1 MTLEIGVVFAILGT
15 SMLLFITGWIR
26 TDIVALL
33 VLVSLAA
40 TGILEVEEALKGF
53 SSEAVIAIAG
63 LLILSAG
70 LVRSG
75 VVRWIAE
82 RLNSIAGGSRK
93 RLTLMSSMV
102 PGVLSGF
109 VSDIAT
115 VSLFIPVVLRL
126 ARKNDVHRSKL
137 LLPIAMAAL
146 AGGNLTIIGASHNL
160 VVNDLLRS
168 SGQPALGFFEIA
180 PVGIVLIISFA
191 VYTLT
196 VGQRLLPGEDEKGT
210 AGNRENRVDLMR
222 TYHLEDRLWEVLL
235 LDDSPWVGK
244 RLQEIEIGSE
254 HGLTVLSVVRHD
266 EPRLLIQ
273 ADFVLEK
280 DDMLLVSGRRT
291 RVDKLAQEHPGL
303 KVLGHPSQPEE
314 FPSSSGELI
323 EVVVPPRS
331 DVIHKTLTDLD
342 FRSKT
347 SLTVVAIWRA
357 DNPIRTDVGTTPLQ
371 EGDALLLYGPGD
383 QTRSYEPHPGF
394 LWLHKPHRE
403 EAPLKLRHLGKW
415 AALIMAGVITL
426 AGFNLLPVAVAA
438 LGGAAL
444 MVLIG
449 ILPPRLL
456 YKHVEWRTIVLV
468 GGMYPLGLAMV
479 KSGAAELV
487 SSLIAGTLGT
497 LGPHITM
504 MGIMLIAMLLTQSLH
519 GAAVAVIMTPVAL
532 DTAGL
537 LGVEPKAFAVAVIVG
552 AAATYLLPE
561 GHPAPLM
568 VQRPG
573 SYEIR
578 DYLKFGT
585 GLVAITMLV
594 VVVLVP
600 LIWPF

>member
-1 MTLEIGVVFAILGT
+1 MTSEIGLVFAILGT
-15 SMLLFITGWIR
+15 SMLLFITGWVR
-26 TDIVALL
+26 ADIVALL
-33 VLVSLAA
+33 VLVSLAV
-40 TGILEVEEALKGF
+40 TGVLEVEEVLKGF

-82 RLNSIAGGSRK
+82 RLNGIAGGSRK
-93 RLTLMSSMV
+93 RLTLMSSLV

-115 VSLFIPVVLRL
+115 VSLFIPVALRL

-168 SGQPALGFFEIA
+168 SGQSALGFFEIA
-180 PVGIVLIISFA
+180 PLGIVLIISFA

-196 VGQRLLPGEDEKGT
+196 VGQRLLPGENEKSPVKSL
-210 AGNRENRVDLMR
+210 ENRVDLMR
-222 TYHLEDRLWEVLL
+222 TYHLEDRLWEVLI
-235 LDDSPWVGK
+235 LDDSLWVGK
-244 RLQEIEIGSE
+244 RLKEIEIGSE

-266 EPRLLIQ
+266 EPQLLNQ
-273 ADFVLEK
+273 VDFVLEK
-280 DDMLLVSGRRT
+280 DDVLLVSGRRT
-291 RVDKLAQEHPGL
+291 RVDKLAQERPGL

-331 DVIHKTLTDLD
+331 AVVSKTLTDLD

-537 LGVEPKAFAVAVIVG
+537 LEVEPKAFAVAVIVG

>member
-1 MTLEIGVVFAILGT
+1 MEIGVVFAILGT
-15 SMLLFITGWIR
+15 AMLLFITGWIR
-26 TDIVALL
+26 ADIVAVL

-40 TGILEVEEALKGF
+40 TGVLEVEEVLLGF
-53 SSEAVIAIAG
+53 SSEAVISIAG

-82 RLNSIAGGSRK
+82 RLNDIAGGSRK
-93 RLTLMSSMV
+93 RLTWMSTLV

-126 ARKNDVHRSKL
+126 ARKNDIHRSKL

-146 AGGNLTIIGASHNL
+146 AGGSLTIIGASHNL

-168 SGQPALGFFEIA
+168 SGQSALGFFEIA
-180 PVGIVLIISFA
+180 PVGIALIISFA
-191 VYTLT
+191 VYTL
-196 VGQRLLPGEDEKGT
+196 VIGQRLLPGEKGAVESRGDHT
-210 AGNRENRVDLMR
+210 DLMR

-235 LDDSPWVGK
+235 LNDSSWVGK
-244 RLQEIEIGSE
+244 TLQEIAIGNE

-266 EPRLLIQ
+266 EPHLVKRV
-273 ADFVLEK
+273 DFVLEK
-280 DDMLLVSGRRT
+280 DDMLLVGGRRT
-291 RVDKLAQEHPGL
+291 RVEKLVQEHPGL
-303 KVLGHPSQPEE
+303 KVLGHPSEPEQ

-331 DVIHKTLTDLD
+331 PVVGKTLTDLD
-342 FRSKT
+342 LRRKT
-347 SLTVVAIWRA
+347 CLTGVAIWRA
-357 DNPIRTDVGTTPLQ
+357 DSPIRTDVGTTPLQ

-383 QTRSYEPHPGF
+383 QTRSYDPRPGF
-394 LWLHKPHRE
+394 LWLHEPHPQ
-403 EAPLKLRHLGKW
+403 EAPRKLRHLGKW
-415 AALIMAGVITL
+415 AALIMAGVIAL
-426 AGFNLLPVAVAA
+426 AGFNLLPIAVAA

-449 ILPPRLL
+449 ILPLRLV
-456 YKHVEWRTIVLV
+456 YEHVEWRTIVLV
-468 GGMYPLGLAMV
+468 GGMFPLGLAME
-479 KSGAAELV
+479 KSGAAGLV
-487 SSLIAGTLGT
+487 SSLIADTLGT
-497 LGPHITM
+497 LGPHVTMIGIT
-504 MGIMLIAMLLTQSLH
+504 LIALLLTQSLH
-519 GAAVAVIMTPVAL
+519 GAAVAVIMIPVAL

-568 VQRPG
+568 VQGPG
-573 SYEIR
+573 SYATR

-585 GLVAITMLV
+585 GLVVITLAV
-594 VVVLVP
+594 VAVLVP
-600 LIWPF
+600 LMWPF

>member
-1 MTLEIGVVFAILGT
+1 MTMEIGVVFAILGT

-26 TDIVALL
+26 ADIVAVL

-40 TGILEVEEALKGF
+40 TGVLEVDEVLKGF

-82 RLNSIAGGSRK
+82 RLNDIAGGSRT
-93 RLTLMSSMV
+93 RLTLMSTLA

-126 ARKNDVHRSKL
+126 ARKNDMHRSKL

-146 AGGNLTIIGASHNL
+146 AGGNLTLIGASHNL
-160 VVNDLLRS
+160 VVNELLQA
-168 SGQPALGFFEIA
+168 SGQPALGFFEFA
-180 PVGIVLIISFA
+180 PVGIALIISFA
-191 VYTLT
+191 LYTLT
-196 VGQRLLPGEDEKGT
+196 VGQRLLPGENEKGAVESREDRT
-210 AGNRENRVDLMR
+210 ALMR

-235 LDDSPWVGK
+235 LNDSAWVGK
-244 RLQEIEIGSE
+244 TLQNVAIASGY
-254 HGLTVLSVVRHD
+254 GLTVLAVVRQD
-266 EPRLLIQ
+266 EPQLHNRV
-273 ADFVLEK
+273 AFVLEK
-280 DDMLLVSGRRT
+280 DDMLLVSGRRA
-291 RVDKLAQEHPGL
+291 RVDKLVQEHPGL
-303 KVLGHPSQPEE
+303 KVLGHPSQPEI

-331 DVIHKTLTDLD
+331 PVVGKTLTDLS
-342 FRSKT
+342 FRSET
-347 SLTVVAIWRA
+347 CLTGVAIWRA

-371 EGDALLLYGPGD
+371 EGDGLLLYGPGD
-383 QTRSYEPHPGF
+383 QTRSYDPRPGF
-394 LWLHKPHRE
+394 LWLHKPRRE
-403 EAPLKLRHLGKW
+403 EAPRTLRHLGKW
-415 AALIMAGVITL
+415 AALIMAGVVAL
-426 AGFNLLPVAVAA
+426 AGFNLLPIAVAA

-449 ILPPRLL
+449 ILPPTLV
-456 YKHVEWRTIVLV
+456 YEQVEWRTIVLV
-468 GGMYPLGLAMV
+468 GGMYPLGLAME
-479 KSGAAELV
+479 KSGAAGLV
-487 SSLIAGTLGT
+487 SGLIADTLGT

-504 MGIMLIAMLLTQSLH
+504 MGITLIALLLTQSLH

-532 DTAGL
+532 DTADL
-537 LGVEPKAFAVAVIVG
+537 LGVEPQAFAVAVIVG

-568 VQRPG
+568 VQSPG
-573 SYEIR
+573 SYETR
-578 DYLKFGT
+578 DYLTFGA
-585 GLVAITMLV
+585 GLVAITLLIV
-594 VVVLVP
+594 ALLVP
-600 LIWPF
+600 LMWPF

>member
-1 MTLEIGVVFAILGT
+1 MTIEIGVVFAILGT

-26 TDIVALL
+26 ADIVAVL

-40 TGILEVEEALKGF
+40 TGLLEVKEVLKGF

-63 LLILSAG
+63 LLLLSAG

-82 RLNSIAGGSRK
+82 RLNDIAGGSRK
-93 RLTLMSSMV
+93 RLTLMSSLV

-126 ARKNDVHRSKL
+126 ARKNDIHRSKL

-160 VVNDLLRS
+160 VVNDLLRA

-180 PVGIVLIISFA
+180 LVGIALIVSFA
-191 VYTLT
+191 VYTLAM
-196 VGQRLLPGEDEKGT
+196 GQRLLAGENEKGAAESRQDRT
-210 AGNRENRVDLMR
+210 DLMR
-222 TYHLEDRLWEVLL
+222 TYHLEDRLWEVLIL
-235 LDDSPWVGK
+235 NNSSWVGK
-244 RLQEIEIGSE
+244 RLQEIAIGSG

-266 EPRLLIQ
+266 EPQLLNR
-273 ADFVLEK
+273 ADFILEK

-291 RVDKLAQEHPGL
+291 RVDKLVQEHPGL
-303 KVLGHPSQPEE
+303 KVLGHPSQPEK

-331 DVIHKTLTDLD
+331 PVVGKTMADLD
-342 FRSKT
+342 FRSET
-347 SLTVVAIWRA
+347 CLTGVAIWRA

-383 QTRSYEPHPGF
+383 QTRSYDPRPGF
-394 LWLHKPHRE
+394 LWLHKPRRE
-403 EAPLKLRHLGKW
+403 EAPRKLRYLGKW
-415 AALIMAGVITL
+415 AALIMAGVIAL
-426 AGFNLLPVAVAA
+426 AGFNLLPIAVAA

-456 YKHVEWRTIVLV
+456 YEHVEWRTIVLV
-468 GGMYPLGLAMV
+468 GGMYPLGLAME
-479 KSGAAELV
+479 KSGAAGLV
-487 SSLIAGTLGT
+487 SSLIADTLGT

-504 MGIMLIAMLLTQSLH
+504 MGITLIALLLTQSLH

-537 LGVEPKAFAVAVIVG
+537 LGIEPKAFAVAVIVG

-568 VQRPG
+568 VQSPG
-573 SYEIR
+573 SYETR
-578 DYLKFGT
+578 DYLKFGS
-585 GLVAITMLV
+585 GLVAITLV
-594 VVVLVP
+594 IVAVLVP
-600 LIWPF
+600 LMWPF

>member
-1 MTLEIGVVFAILGT
+1 MTIEIGVVFVILGT
-15 SMLLFITGWIR
+15 AMLLFITGWIR
-26 TDIVALL
+26 ADIVAVL

-40 TGILEVEEALKGF
+40 TGILEVEEVLKGF

-75 VVRWIAE
+75 VVRWVAE
-82 RLNSIAGGSRK
+82 RLNDIAGGSRK
-93 RLTLMSSMV
+93 RLTLMSSLV

-126 ARKNDVHRSKL
+126 ARKNDIPRSKL

-180 PVGIVLIISFA
+180 PVGIALIISFA
-191 VYTLT
+191 VYTL
-196 VGQRLLPGEDEKGT
+196 VLGQRLLSGNKG
-210 AGNRENRVDLMR
+210 APENREDRTDLMR

-235 LDDSPWVGK
+235 LDDSSWVGK
-244 RLQEIEIGSE
+244 TMPEIAIGSG

-266 EPRLLIQ
+266 EPQLLNRVG
-273 ADFVLEK
+273 FVLEK
-280 DDMLLVSGRRT
+280 DDVLLVSGRRT
-291 RVDKLAQEHPGL
+291 RLDKLVQEHPGL
-303 KVLGHPSQPEE
+303 KVLGHPSQPER

-331 DVIHKTLTDLD
+331 AVIGKAMTDLD
-342 FRSKT
+342 LRSKT
-347 SLTVVAIWRA
+347 CLTGVAIWRA
-357 DNPIRTDVGTTPLQ
+357 DNPIRTDVGTTALQ

-383 QTRSYEPHPGF
+383 QTRSYDPRPDF
-394 LWLHKPHRE
+394 LWLHKPHPE
-403 EAPLKLRHLGKW
+403 EAPRKLRHLGKW
-415 AALIMAGVITL
+415 AALIMAGVIAL
-426 AGFNLLPVAVAA
+426 AGFNLLPIAVAA

-449 ILPPRLL
+449 ILPLRLV
-456 YKHVEWRTIVLV
+456 YEHVEWRTIVLV
-468 GGMYPLGLAMV
+468 GAMFPLGLAME
-479 KSGAAELV
+479 KSGAAGLV
-487 SSLIAGTLGT
+487 SSLIADTLGT

-504 MGIMLIAMLLTQSLH
+504 IGITLIALLLTQTLH

-537 LGVEPKAFAVAVIVG
+537 IGVEPKAFAVAVIVG

-568 VQRPG
+568 VQSPG
-573 SYEIR
+573 SYKTR
-578 DYLKFGT
+578 DYLKYGA
-585 GLVAITMLV
+585 GLVAITLLV
-594 VVVLVP
+594 VAVVVP
-600 LIWPF
+600 LMWPF

>member
-1 MTLEIGVVFAILGT
+1 MEIGVVFAILGT
-15 SMLLFITGWIR
+15 AMLLFITGWIR
-26 TDIVALL
+26 ADIVAVL

-40 TGILEVEEALKGF
+40 TGVLEVEEVLLGF
-53 SSEAVIAIAG
+53 SSEAVISIAG

-82 RLNSIAGGSRK
+82 RLNDIAGGSRK
-93 RLTLMSSMV
+93 RLTWMSTLV

-126 ARKNDVHRSKL
+126 ARKNDIHRSKL

-146 AGGNLTIIGASHNL
+146 AGGSLTIIGASHNL

-168 SGQPALGFFEIA
+168 SGQSAFGFFEIA
-180 PVGIVLIISFA
+180 PVGIALIISFA
-191 VYTLT
+191 VYTL
-196 VGQRLLPGEDEKGT
+196 VIGQRLLPGEKGAVESRGDHT
-210 AGNRENRVDLMR
+210 DLMR

-235 LDDSPWVGK
+235 LNDSSWVGK
-244 RLQEIEIGSE
+244 TLQEIAIGNE

-266 EPRLLIQ
+266 EPHLVKRV
-273 ADFVLEK
+273 DFVLEK
-280 DDMLLVSGRRT
+280 DDMLLVGGRRT
-291 RVDKLAQEHPGL
+291 RVEKLVQEHPGL
-303 KVLGHPSQPEE
+303 KVLGHPSEPEQ

-331 DVIHKTLTDLD
+331 PVVGKTLTDLD
-342 FRSKT
+342 LRRKT
-347 SLTVVAIWRA
+347 CLTGVAIWRA
-357 DNPIRTDVGTTPLQ
+357 DSPIRTDVGTTPLQ

-383 QTRSYEPHPGF
+383 QTRSYDPRPGF
-394 LWLHKPHRE
+394 LWLHEPHPQ
-403 EAPLKLRHLGKW
+403 EAPRKLRHLGKW
-415 AALIMAGVITL
+415 AALIMAGVIAL
-426 AGFNLLPVAVAA
+426 AGFNLLPIAVAA

-449 ILPPRLL
+449 ILPLRLV
-456 YKHVEWRTIVLV
+456 YEHVEWRTIVLV
-468 GGMYPLGLAMV
+468 GGMFPLGLAME
-479 KSGAAELV
+479 KSGAAGLV
-487 SSLIAGTLGT
+487 SSLIADTLGT
-497 LGPHITM
+497 LGPHVTMIGIT
-504 MGIMLIAMLLTQSLH
+504 LIALLLTQSLH
-519 GAAVAVIMTPVAL
+519 GAAVAVIMIPVAL

-568 VQRPG
+568 VQGPG
-573 SYEIR
+573 SYATR

-585 GLVAITMLV
+585 GLVVITLAV
-594 VVVLVP
+594 VAVLVP
-600 LIWPF
+600 LMWPF

>member
-1 MTLEIGVVFAILGT
+1 MSTL
-15 SMLLFITGWIR
+15 
-26 TDIVALL
+26 
-33 VLVSLAA
+33 
-40 TGILEVEEALKGF
+40 
-53 SSEAVIAIAG
+53 
-63 LLILSAG
+63 
-70 LVRSG
+70 
-75 VVRWIAE
+75 
-82 RLNSIAGGSRK
+82 
-93 RLTLMSSMV
+93 V
-102 PGVLSGF
+102 PGILSGF

-126 ARKNDVHRSKL
+126 ARKNDIHRSKL

-168 SGQPALGFFEIA
+168 SGQSALGFFEIA
-180 PVGIVLIISFA
+180 PVGIALIISFA
-191 VYTLT
+191 VYTLAM
-196 VGQRLLPGEDEKGT
+196 GQRLLPGENEKGAAESRDDRT
-210 AGNRENRVDLMR
+210 DLMR

-235 LDDSPWVGK
+235 LDDSSWVGK
-244 RLQEIEIGSE
+244 RLREIAIGSG

-266 EPRLLIQ
+266 EPQLLNRL
-273 ADFVLEK
+273 DFVLEK
-280 DDMLLVSGRRT
+280 DDVLLVSGRRT
-291 RVDKLAQEHPGL
+291 RLDKLVQEHPGL
-303 KVLGHPSQPEE
+303 KVLGHPSQPEK

-331 DVIHKTLTDLD
+331 AVVGKTVADLD
-342 FRSKT
+342 FRSET
-347 SLTVVAIWRA
+347 CLTGVAIWRA
-357 DNPIRTDVGTTPLQ
+357 DNPIRTDVGTTALQ

-383 QTRSYEPHPGF
+383 QTRSYDPRPGF

-403 EAPLKLRHLGKW
+403 EAPRKLRHLGKW
-415 AALIMAGVITL
+415 AALIMAGVIAL

-438 LGGAAL
+438 LGGAAV

-456 YKHVEWRTIVLV
+456 YEHVEWRTIVLV
-468 GGMYPLGLAMV
+468 GGMYPLGLAME
-479 KSGAAELV
+479 KSGAAGLV
-487 SSLIAGTLGT
+487 SSLIADTLGT

-504 MGIMLIAMLLTQSLH
+504 IGITLIALLLTQSLH

-537 LGVEPKAFAVAVIVG
+537 LGIEPQAFAVAVIVG

-573 SYEIR
+573 SYETR
-578 DYLKFGT
+578 DYLKFGA
-585 GLVAITMLV
+585 GLVAITLV
-594 VVVLVP
+594 IVAVLVP
-600 LIWPF
+600 LMWPF

>member
-1 MTLEIGVVFAILGT
+1 MTMEIGVVFAILGT
-15 SMLLFITGWIR
+15 AMLLFITGWIR
-26 TDIVALL
+26 ADIVAVL

-40 TGILEVEEALKGF
+40 TGVLEVEEVLLGF
-53 SSEAVIAIAG
+53 SSEAVISIAG

-82 RLNSIAGGSRK
+82 RLNDIAGGSRK
-93 RLTLMSSMV
+93 RLTWMSTLV

-126 ARKNDVHRSKL
+126 ARKNDIHRSKL

-146 AGGNLTIIGASHNL
+146 AGGSLTIIGASHNL

-168 SGQPALGFFEIA
+168 SGQSALGFFEIA
-180 PVGIVLIISFA
+180 PVGIALIISFA
-191 VYTLT
+191 VYTL
-196 VGQRLLPGEDEKGT
+196 VIGQRLLPGEKGAVESRGDHT
-210 AGNRENRVDLMR
+210 DLMR

-235 LDDSPWVGK
+235 LNDSSWVGK
-244 RLQEIEIGSE
+244 TLQEIAIGNE

-266 EPRLLIQ
+266 EPHLVKRV
-273 ADFVLEK
+273 DFVLEK
-280 DDMLLVSGRRT
+280 DDMLLVGGRRT
-291 RVDKLAQEHPGL
+291 RVEKLVQEHPGL
-303 KVLGHPSQPEE
+303 KVLGHPSEPEQ

-331 DVIHKTLTDLD
+331 PVVGKTLTDLD
-342 FRSKT
+342 LRRKT
-347 SLTVVAIWRA
+347 CLTGVAIWRA
-357 DNPIRTDVGTTPLQ
+357 DSPIRTDVGTTPLQ

-383 QTRSYEPHPGF
+383 QTRSYDPRPGF
-394 LWLHKPHRE
+394 LWLHEPHPQ
-403 EAPLKLRHLGKW
+403 EAPRKLRHLGKW
-415 AALIMAGVITL
+415 AALIMAGVIAL
-426 AGFNLLPVAVAA
+426 AGFNLLPIAVAA

-449 ILPPRLL
+449 ILPLRLV
-456 YKHVEWRTIVLV
+456 YEHVEWRTIVLV
-468 GGMYPLGLAMV
+468 GGMFPLGLAME
-479 KSGAAELV
+479 KSGAAGLV
-487 SSLIAGTLGT
+487 SSLIADTLGT
-497 LGPHITM
+497 LGPHVTMIGIT
-504 MGIMLIAMLLTQSLH
+504 LIALLLTQSLH
-519 GAAVAVIMTPVAL
+519 GAAVAVIMIPVAL

-568 VQRPG
+568 VQGPG
-573 SYEIR
+573 SYATR

-585 GLVAITMLV
+585 GLVVITLAV
-594 VVVLVP
+594 VAVLVP
-600 LIWPF
+600 LMWPF